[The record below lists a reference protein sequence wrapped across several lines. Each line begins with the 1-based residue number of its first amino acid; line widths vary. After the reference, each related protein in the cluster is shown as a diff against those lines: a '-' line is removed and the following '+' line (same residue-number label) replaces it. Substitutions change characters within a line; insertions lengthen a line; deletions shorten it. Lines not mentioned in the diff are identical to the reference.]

1 MTDVKIYRRHSAK
14 CSHKKDGVDWTKCD
28 CRIWFQYQVNG
39 SQVQV
44 SADTRDWEIAKGN
57 ARKIEDGITPIAE
70 KTITSAAHDWLVFRE
85 RNGLTNEKPTLMMK
99 RLIAWCGENGVTTL
113 DQLTPAT
120 VIKFRS
126 SLPYKGKTSTSFQ
139 IHWGVVSGFFGWCHG
154 SKLIAENPVPDTK
167 LFPQFKIKVTKPEV
181 VPPTAKEI
189 ERVIELAKAHPEA
202 GLLLFVLTMRHS
214 GMAIQD
220 TVSLS
225 RDKMTGNLIRGN
237 RMKTKE
243 RYRVRIPEWL
253 ADAILA
259 TGSKYPFWDGVATT
273 RVMAMRWGHHL
284 RKLFKDAKVKM
295 SSHGFRH
302 FFISQALAQG
312 VRVDDVS
319 KMVGTS
325 PREIRKTYEHWVK
338 EAEDRLDDVQEKI
351 WLQEGLDK
359 NGNQPT
365 VN

>member
-1 MTDVKIYRRHSAK
+1 M
-14 CSHKKDGVDWTKCD
+14 
-28 CRIWFQYQVNG
+28 
-39 SQVQV
+39 
-44 SADTRDWEIAKGN
+44 
-57 ARKIEDGITPIAE
+57 
-70 KTITSAAHDWLVFRE
+70 
-85 RNGLTNEKPTLMMK
+85 
-99 RLIAWCGENGVTTL
+99 
-113 DQLTPAT
+113 
-120 VIKFRS
+120 
-126 SLPYKGKTSTSFQ
+126 
-139 IHWGVVSGFFGWCHG
+139 
-154 SKLIAENPVPDTK
+154 
-167 LFPQFKIKVTKPEV
+167 
-181 VPPTAKEI
+181 
-189 ERVIELAKAHPEA
+189 IELGKAHPEA